1 MMIVETVYIH
11 TDHLGD
17 FRRIYYRRT
26 GLAGEDSSRRLK
38 AMRSASGQ
46 LTVGQH
52 RQAQEQIAGAAGQ
65 DAGGKPV
72 KSPYIGENSPGAPGR
87 KASPL
92 SAACTSVRSDEC
104 RMRT

>member
-1 MMIVETVYIH
+1 MMIVGTVYIH

-26 GLAGEDSSRRLK
+26 GLAGEGSSRRLK

-65 DAGGKPV
+65 DGGWETGKIAVYWREFPRR
-72 KSPYIGENSPGAPGR
+72 A
-87 KASPL
+87 
-92 SAACTSVRSDEC
+92 TSEGVAVERG
-104 RMRT
+104 MHPRT